1 MIDKVQD
8 SRQFQ
13 GYSVLQLPPGP
24 ELSQETSAWIVQGLE
39 RAMPSLNIREYFLA
53 KGSTLSDCDFVIV
66 AVERDSG
73 QIISALTSRWHQ
85 EEGQRPFLHLK
96 ILMITPRYQKT
107 RLINDIWGFHLARV
121 HLSRFGFP
129 HVIALRT
136 YNPVVFGAMRI
147 FTRIDGIRLYPG
159 IDGQPQDPAMAALA
173 QQIADTISPGLSFK
187 AGTGVIRQAGVPPDF
202 YPAMPSSR
210 KTDVYQYFARHLAPS
225 DRMLCV
231 LSVDTEAAKQ
241 KALALFGLRQQ
252 PAGTAAAAGSS
263 AWVEN

>member
-85 EEGQRPFLHLK
+85 EEGQRLEGAADGRR
-96 ILMITPRYQKT
+96 ILADDGGALTLRLCRYQ
-107 RLINDIWGFHLARV
+107 L
-121 HLSRFGFP
+121 
-129 HVIALRT
+129 
-136 YNPVVFGAMRI
+136 
-147 FTRIDGIRLYPG
+147 
-159 IDGQPQDPAMAALA
+159 
-173 QQIADTISPGLSFK
+173 QQ
-187 AGTGVIRQAGVPPDF
+187 
-202 YPAMPSSR
+202 
-210 KTDVYQYFARHLAPS
+210 
-225 DRMLCV
+225 
-231 LSVDTEAAKQ
+231 
-241 KALALFGLRQQ
+241 ALFTCKIRVEANWQTSLVIVK
-252 PAGTAAAAGSS
+252 TARWLA
-263 AWVEN
+263 